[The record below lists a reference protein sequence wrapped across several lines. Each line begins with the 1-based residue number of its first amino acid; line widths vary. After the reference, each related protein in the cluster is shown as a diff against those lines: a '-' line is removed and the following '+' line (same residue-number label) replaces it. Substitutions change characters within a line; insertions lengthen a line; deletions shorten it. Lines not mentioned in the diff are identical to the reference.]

1 MVTNVGHAGGH
12 PMTMMISRAT
22 FGRTTVALLVLAG
35 VALAPAQASA
45 VSPTLGEVAI
55 SGLHNSYQRSA
66 FPRLSDALARQPG
79 MIEIDV
85 WTTFS
90 AWTVAHDQ
98 PFWNDNN
105 CTSSTGAVNQSLPTC
120 VNNIAAWHNANPSHP
135 PLLVKLELKAGF
147 QDDQGVGPDELD
159 AVFRNRLGSAMY
171 RPADLMGGVYATPDA
186 ASRANAWGAADA
198 LRGRVLLLV
207 LKGTAENDSLPTDIE
222 YATYLRANPST
233 AVGFP
238 FVHNG
243 VATSDPR
250 TRYDAALR
258 PWFVVF
264 DGAATS
270 FVALTAAQRA
280 FYSGNKYL
288 VVATDSHAV
297 SPALSRT
304 NPTTQQAVDR
314 LRLLGCYGA
323 SVASADWYTVAGWHL
338 TVPRVC

>member
-1 MVTNVGHAGGH
+1 MRGVVRTVVTLTVLLGAAAV
-12 PMTMMISRAT
+12 PVPARAL
-22 FGRTTVALLVLAG
+22 G
-35 VALAPAQASA
+35 
-45 VSPTLGEVAI
+45 PTLGEVAI
-55 SGLHNSYQRSA
+55 SGLHNTYQKSA
-66 FPRLSDALARQPG
+66 YAHLSSALARQPG

-90 AWTVAHDQ
+90 SWTVNHDHA
-98 PFWNDNN
+98 FWNDNN
-105 CTSSTGAVNQSLPTC
+105 CTSTSGAVDQGLRTC
-120 VNNIAAWHNANPSHP
+120 VDNIAAWHNANLAHK
-135 PLLVKLELKAGF
+135 PLLIKLELKAGF

-159 AVFRNRLGSAMY
+159 AIFRSRLGAAMY
-171 RPADLMGGVYATPDA
+171 RPADLMSGGYATPDA
-186 ASRANAWGAADA
+186 AARANAWGEAEA
-198 LRGRVLLLV
+198 LRGRVVLLV

-222 YATYLRANPST
+222 YARYLRANPST

-238 FVHNG
+238 FVHDG

-250 TRYDAALR
+250 IRYDSTLR

-280 FYSGNKYL
+280 FYSTNKYL
-288 VVATDSHAV
+288 LVTTDVHAV

-304 NPTTQQAVDR
+304 SPTTTQAVDR
-314 LRLLGCYGA
+314 LRLMGCQGA
-323 SVASADWYTVAGWHL
+323 SVASADWYAVTGWHL

>member
-1 MVTNVGHAGGH
+1 MRGVV
-12 PMTMMISRAT
+12 RA
-22 FGRTTVALLVLAG
+22 A
-35 VALAPAQASA
+35 VALAVLLAGALVPTPAEA
-45 VSPTLGEVAI
+45 VGPTLGEVAI
-55 SGLHNSYQRSA
+55 SGLHNTYQRSA
-66 FPRLSDALARQPG
+66 YAHLSNALARQPG

-90 AWTVAHDQ
+90 SWTVAHDQ

-105 CTSSTGAVNQSLPTC
+105 CTSTSGAVNQGLRTC
-120 VNNIAAWHNANPSHP
+120 VDNIAAWHNANPTHK
-135 PLLVKLELKAGF
+135 PLLIKLELKAGF
-147 QDDQGVGPDELD
+147 QDDQGFGPDELD
-159 AVFRNRLGSAMY
+159 AVFRTRLGSAMY
-171 RPADLMGGVYATPDA
+171 RPSDLMGGVYATPDA
-186 ASRANAWGAADA
+186 AARANAWGEAEA
-198 LRGRVLLLV
+198 LRGRVILLI
-207 LKGTAENDSLPTDIE
+207 LKGTVENDSLPTDIE
-222 YATYLRANPST
+222 YSQYLRANPAT

-250 TRYDAALR
+250 TRYDSTLR

-304 NPTTQQAVDR
+304 NPTTQQAIDR
-314 LRLLGCYGA
+314 LTLLGCYGA
-323 SVASADWYTVAGWHL
+323 SVASADWYTVSGWHL